1 MRMQSHTRSGV
12 RKKFSQKPKVRAAPE
27 TVSYLPLSVRQM
39 RQRSTSGIANPAH
52 RILAPRMK
60 TFRADAASV
69 RSAYALS
76 PGKKT
81 VITQSGAVP
90 HRDFAELR
98 YSSQCAQADLPG
110 IEISPRGVRSVSAP
124 HYFQRRT
131 VRIYR
136 PVSSRSICREHIQSS
151 LIADIGS
158 HRENEGVV
166 ELVVVELAV
175 YAGSSVSVCRELVAF
190 VPPCSISQRR
200 WPRGDP
206 SWQCSL
212 PQAAVSIQPISAVA
226 GSLGCHSFL
235 CLDEFVARQSRS
247 LSIPIFEAV
256 STGCVLEH
264 RKIVDA
270 GRSAF
275 RLVVAVSYAAITA
288 SRMRISRG
296 CGCSVAMRRNTERR

>member
-226 GSLGCHSFL
+226 GSLGNHPFL
-235 CLDEFVARQSRS
+235 CLDELVARQSRRTPH
-247 LSIPIFEAV
+247 LEFVGAV
-256 STGCVLEH
+256 VEH
-264 RKIVDA
+264 RKIVHIYFGLIEPVSHTA
-270 GRSAF
+270 T
-275 RLVVAVSYAAITA
+275 VARI
-288 SRMRISRG
+288 MRIPISIP
-296 CGCSVAMRRNTERR
+296 AIIMRRNPETRRSITTEP